1 MITKHLSAFIPS
13 LFKNKQEQDTLSSKK
28 TMIEDDIYQKN
39 NSELPLISAE
49 IAKLRIKRG
58 AKIIDVRTEGE
69 YQEEHLP
76 HSMLI
81 PLSDLPEHIHLLD
94 KKTEY
99 LILCA
104 IGVRAAKATTML
116 RKAGINASCIKDGLN
131 DWPFATVERQELEL
145 ILFDFCPFAQR
156 AVITLKE
163 AGVHHKLTY
172 LDLDKLPDWFARV
185 SPFGKVPI
193 LRVNNETTIFE
204 SSVINE
210 LIDNLSSKQM
220 LPSDPVELGLCRSW
234 IEFSSTLLSQ
244 LTGMICAKNA
254 VDFMV
259 IHTSF
264 IENLQRLEEQLTSH
278 GRFFTG
284 KDVLSLIDSSYAPL
298 FMRMAYL
305 NQYFDLYTKKEV
317 PMIQRWATDLLSSD
331 SVVHSVPSDF
341 SSIYYDFIQRRGEN
355 GYLLNTVLLPKL
367 KKAA

>member
-1 MITKHLSAFIPS
+1 MIIKRLSTFISSHL
-13 LFKNKQEQDTLSSKK
+13 LNNKQDTLLLNK
-28 TMIEDDIYQKN
+28 TMMHGAIRPE
-39 NSELPLISAE
+39 NSPELPLISAE
-49 IAKLRIKRG
+49 VAKLKIKRG
-58 AKIIDVRTEGE
+58 AKIIDVRSEEE
-69 YQEEHLP
+69 YQEEHLSD
-76 HSMLI
+76 SMLI
-81 PLSDLPEHIHLLD
+81 PLSNLPKYIHLLD
-94 KKTEY
+94 KETEY

-104 IGVRAAKATTML
+104 LGLRAATATRIL

-131 DWPFATVERQELEL
+131 KWPFETVERQELEL

-172 LDLDKLPDWFARV
+172 LDPDNLPDWFASV

-210 LIDNLSSKQM
+210 LINNLSSKQM
-220 LPSDPVELGLCRSW
+220 LPSNPVELGLCRSW

-259 IHTSF
+259 IHTNF
-264 IENLQRLEEQLTSH
+264 LENLQRLEEHLTSQ

-284 KDVLSLIDSSYAPL
+284 KNVLSLVDSSYAPL

-305 NQYFDLYTKKEV
+305 NQYFDLYTKKDI
-317 PMIQRWATDLLSSD
+317 PMIQHWATDLLSSG
-331 SVVHSVPSDF
+331 SVIHSVPSDF
-341 SSIYYDFIQRRGEN
+341 SSIYYDFIQRRGKDA
-355 GYLLNTVLLPKL
+355 YLLNEVLLPKL
-367 KKAA
+367 KKVA

>member
-1 MITKHLSAFIPS
+1 MIIKRLSTLMTTH
-13 LFKNKQEQDTLSSKK
+13 LFKNKQNTLSAKK
-28 TMIEDDIYQKN
+28 TVLEDAIR
-39 NSELPLISAE
+39 SEDEPMLPLISTG
-49 IAKLRIKRG
+49 IAKLKIKKG
-58 AKIIDVRTEGE
+58 AKIIDVRSEEE
-69 YQEEHLP
+69 YQEKHLAD
-76 HSMLI
+76 SILI
-81 PLSDLPEHIHLLD
+81 PLPDLPRHINSLD
-94 KKTEY
+94 KKTDY

-104 IGVRAAKATTML
+104 IGVRAATATTML

-131 DWPFATVERQELEL
+131 KWPFEIIEKQQLEL

-172 LDLDKLPDWFARV
+172 LDPDNLPDWFASV

-193 LRVNNETTIFE
+193 LRVNDKTTIFE

-210 LIDNLSSKQM
+210 LVDNLSSKQM
-220 LPSDPVELGLCRSW
+220 LPSDPIELGLCRSW

-259 IHTSF
+259 IHTNF
-264 IENLQRLEEQLTSH
+264 LENLLRLEEQLISQ

-284 KDVLSLIDSSYAPL
+284 KNILSLVDSSYAPL
-298 FMRMAYL
+298 FMRMEYL
-305 NQYFDLYTKKEV
+305 NQYFDLYTKNDI

-341 SSIYYDFIQRRGEN
+341 SSIYYAFIQRRGGD

>member
-1 MITKHLSAFIPS
+1 MITKHLSAFIS
-13 LFKNKQEQDTLSSKK
+13 SHLFKNKQNTLSLGK
-28 TMIEDDIYQKN
+28 TMMQDVIRPE
-39 NSELPLISAE
+39 NSPELPLISAE
-49 IAKLRIKRG
+49 VAKLKIKRG
-58 AKIIDVRTEGE
+58 AKIIDVRSEEE
-69 YQEEHLP
+69 YQEEHLAD
-76 HSMLI
+76 SILI
-81 PLSDLPEHIHLLD
+81 PLSDLPMHIHLLD
-94 KKTEY
+94 KEAEY

-104 IGVRAAKATTML
+104 IGGRAATATTML

-131 DWPFATVERQELEL
+131 KWPFETVERQELEL

-172 LDLDKLPDWFARV
+172 LDPDNLPDWFATV

-193 LRVNNETTIFE
+193 LRVNDKTTIFE

-220 LPSDPVELGLCRSW
+220 LPSDPIELGLCRSW

-254 VDFMV
+254 SDFMV
-259 IHTSF
+259 IHTNF
-264 IENLQRLEEQLTSH
+264 LENLQRLEEQLTSQ

-284 KDVLSLIDSSYAPL
+284 KDVLSLVDSSYAPL

-305 NQYFDLYTKKEV
+305 NQYFDLYTKDDV
-317 PMIQRWATDLLSSD
+317 PMIQRWAKDLLPSD
-331 SVVHSVPSDF
+331 SVTHSIPSDF
-341 SSIYYDFIQRRGEN
+341 SSIYYDFIQRRGGE
-355 GYLLNTVLLPKL
+355 GYLLNTILLPKL